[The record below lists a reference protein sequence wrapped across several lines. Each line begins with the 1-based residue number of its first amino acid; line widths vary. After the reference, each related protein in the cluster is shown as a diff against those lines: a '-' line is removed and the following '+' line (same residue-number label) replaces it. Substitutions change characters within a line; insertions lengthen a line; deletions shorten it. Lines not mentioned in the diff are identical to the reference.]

1 MQNKTAPRWD
11 LKNIYPDFK
20 SKKYAE
26 SKKTYHFIQQDT
38 ALLPIT

>member
-20 SKKYAE
+20 SKEYAE
-26 SKKTYHFIQQDT
+26 SKKKIP
-38 ALLPIT
+38 ALTSKLWTF